1 MLSIEPQTTEIP
13 CPTIRREI
21 RALAWAR
28 AIRWIGWGFGESLIP
43 ILVLRVSKT
52 FAQMGLFSSTTNI
65 VALASLPI
73 IGTLADRMPAKRLI
87 LLSLVLYPLV
97 GISYFLA
104 GAFGIPALII
114 VAMGFNGF
122 TWELENV
129 GIATYY
135 RRVTESGRIAV
146 SFGYLDTLSYF
157 AWIAAALAGMLLV
170 LAVPIHYLLFA
181 IAPFSLAA
189 YFVALRVPNDS
200 AVNQRA
206 NGGEASAQ
214 SYKSILTGW
223 RSWNTRLWLVCALI
237 LFSGIINA
245 LVSFFMPVEAYLSGA
260 NLPMVALLSIF
271 GAIPALFG
279 YKFGHVADSQNRFR
293 VIGMGLFGI
302 ALIAVSIGFL
312 THYWFK
318 IVGVFFLGVIL
329 ELFSVTQSSLITT
342 LGPAATYGKRGS
354 AFEGVITFG
363 DLLAPLLL
371 GVGFDVLG
379 FTKTVILIAG
389 AGAALGASYWAISE

>member
-1 MLSIEPQTTEIP
+1 
-13 CPTIRREI
+13 
-21 RALAWAR
+21 
-28 AIRWIGWGFGESLIP
+28 
-43 ILVLRVSKT
+43 
-52 FAQMGLFSSTTNI
+52 
-65 VALASLPI
+65 
-73 IGTLADRMPAKRLI
+73 
-87 LLSLVLYPLV
+87 
-97 GISYFLA
+97 
-104 GAFGIPALII
+104 
-114 VAMGFNGF
+114 
-122 TWELENV
+122 
-129 GIATYY
+129 
-135 RRVTESGRIAV
+135 
-146 SFGYLDTLSYF
+146 
-157 AWIAAALAGMLLV
+157 
-170 LAVPIHYLLFA
+170 
-181 IAPFSLAA
+181 
-189 YFVALRVPNDS
+189 
-200 AVNQRA
+200 
-206 NGGEASAQ
+206 
-214 SYKSILTGW
+214 
-223 RSWNTRLWLVCALI
+223 
-237 LFSGIINA
+237 
-245 LVSFFMPVEAYLSGA
+245 
-260 NLPMVALLSIF
+260 LSIF